1 MNCEE
6 EKFTGV
12 SCGDKQVEEDLWQRY
27 KAERRIWTE
36 PMLMALG
43 KGVKGNK
50 WFSLID
56 KMSADKTLQLGW
68 EKVQDNA
75 GGCGVDHI
83 TVERFAK
90 DSQNR
95 LLAIKEQLRK
105 GSYQPK
111 PIKRVWIDKPGS
123 SEKRPLG
130 IPTVSDRIVQTS
142 LKMVIEPIFEKEFV
156 DHSYGFRPGRG
167 CKDALRRVERM
178 LKAGNLFVVDVD
190 IKGYFDNIP
199 HELLMEQICKHIAD
213 GRILGLIEAFLK
225 QGVIEETNWQEAKD
239 EGTPQGGVISPLMA
253 NIYLTPLDKLL
264 AERGYEMVRYADDIV
279 VLCRTQAE
287 ATLVLEKIR
296 EWMKGSG
303 LALHPE
309 KTRVVDMNQAKSH
322 FDFLGYRFKRSQ
334 RGEILRLVRPK
345 SQRKL
350 REAIKPQTRRTNGK
364 SIEVIVSN
372 VNRTL
377 KGWYGY
383 FKHAHP
389 SELAGIDQ
397 WLRMRLRSI
406 LRKRRKGRGRGR
418 GADHQRWP
426 NRYFTGLGLF
436 NLKEAQVLELISL
449 RQEATH

>member
-1 MNCEE
+1 
-6 EKFTGV
+6 
-12 SCGDKQVEEDLWQRY
+12 
-27 KAERRIWTE
+27 
-36 PMLMALG
+36 
-43 KGVKGNK
+43 
-50 WFSLID
+50 
-56 KMSADKTLQLGW
+56 
-68 EKVQDNA
+68 
-75 GGCGVDHI
+75 
-83 TVERFAK
+83 
-90 DSQNR
+90 
-95 LLAIKEQLRK
+95 
-105 GSYQPK
+105 
-111 PIKRVWIDKPGS
+111 
-123 SEKRPLG
+123 
-130 IPTVSDRIVQTS
+130 
-142 LKMVIEPIFEKEFV
+142 
-156 DHSYGFRPGRG
+156 
-167 CKDALRRVERM
+167 
-178 LKAGNLFVVDVD
+178 
-190 IKGYFDNIP
+190 
-199 HELLMEQICKHIAD
+199 
-213 GRILGLIEAFLK
+213 
-225 QGVIEETNWQEAKD
+225 
-239 EGTPQGGVISPLMA
+239 
-253 NIYLTPLDKLL
+253 
-264 AERGYEMVRYADDIV
+264 MVRYADDIV
-279 VLCRTQAE
+279 VMCRTQAE
-287 ATLVLEKIR
+287 AMLVLEMIR

-350 REAIKPQTRRTNGK
+350 RETIKPQTRRTNGK

-436 NLKEAQVLELISL
+436 SLKEAQVLELIRL